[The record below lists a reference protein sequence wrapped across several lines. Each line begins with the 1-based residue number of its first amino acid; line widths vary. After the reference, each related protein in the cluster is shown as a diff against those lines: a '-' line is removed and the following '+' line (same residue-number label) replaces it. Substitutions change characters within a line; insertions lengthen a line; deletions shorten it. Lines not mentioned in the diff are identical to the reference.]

1 MSERFPND
9 VDPIETRDWLQAIES
24 VIREEGVER
33 AQSIITFVP
42 PMIFLAIVFTG
53 CGEDVKTVEYYQE
66 HTAERDAKI
75 SECLNNP
82 GQAKDDPNCANAGS
96 AKLHSGIAIE
106 PGKAPDGRRYE
117 NFQ

>member
-1 MSERFPND
+1 MPYQFDHNTHGFIEVKEATRFERLKR
-9 VDPIETRDWLQAIES
+9 TRVPLWGMLL
-24 VIREEGVER
+24 
-33 AQSIITFVP
+33 ITFVP